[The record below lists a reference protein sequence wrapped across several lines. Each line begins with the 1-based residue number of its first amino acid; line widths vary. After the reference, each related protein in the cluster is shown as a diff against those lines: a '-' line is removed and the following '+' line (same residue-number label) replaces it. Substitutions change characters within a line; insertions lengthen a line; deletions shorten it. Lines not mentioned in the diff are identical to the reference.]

1 MKPPHAARVF
11 RAPADNLTARVV
23 EDDHPV
29 LPCGELLEEQEIADL
44 EVVGDRKFWPA
55 SFQDGDVYALLFL

>member
-1 MKPPHAARVF
+1 VF

-29 LPCGELLEEQEIADL
+29 FPCGELLEEHEVADL
-44 EVVGDRKFWPA
+44 EVVGDDGAVMMMPKNLIVFDGARKLV
-55 SFQDGDVYALLFL
+55 GL